1 VEKQTMLLSDI
12 RIIDL
17 SERLP
22 GPYASMLLGDLG
34 AEVLKVERPG
44 RGEFTRVLGSE
55 FFNGLNRNKKS
66 LCLNLKSPEGQKIF
80 RDLSKT
86 ADVILE
92 GFRPGVTGRL
102 GIDFETIKKINPK
115 IVYCSISGYGQKG
128 PYKNQPG
135 HDINYLGIAG
145 ALHINGKPE
154 PPPTLPVSDL
164 SASLFAVISILAA
177 LMGREK
183 AGEGQYIDLSMT
195 DAVISLVGAFCG
207 EYFTDHKKMEINFIQ
222 GGHYGI
228 FKTKDNKYLTLG
240 VEEDHFWER
249 LCRVI
254 GDEEMAG
261 DPRYQTLFQRIKNRR
276 KIRKYLKEIFL
287 TRSREEWLILLNE
300 ADIPCG
306 PLNRFKDVF
315 SDPQV
320 LHRSILKEVVN
331 GRGKKM
337 KQISFPARFSGAE
350 TTLRMVPPLLGQ
362 HTEEILT
369 GMGYSQ
375 QKILDL
381 KERKVIESSR

>member
-1 VEKQTMLLSDI
+1 MLSDI

-34 AEVLKVERPG
+34 AEVVKVERPG
-44 RGEFTRVLGSE
+44 QGEFTRVLGLE
-55 FFNGLNRNKKS
+55 LFNGLNRNKKS

-80 RDLSKT
+80 HDLSKT

-102 GIDFETIKKINPK
+102 AIDYEVMKRINPK
-115 IVYCSISGYGQKG
+115 IVYCSISGYGQEG

-177 LMGREK
+177 LVRREK
-183 AGEGQYIDLSMT
+183 TGEGQYIDLSMT

-207 EYFTDHKKMEINFIQ
+207 EYFTDHKKMELNFTQ

-228 FKTKDNKYLTLG
+228 FKTKDGKVFTLG

-254 GDEEMAG
+254 GDEEMAK
-261 DPRYQTLFQRIKNRR
+261 DPRYQTLFQRIKNR
-276 KIRKYLKEIFL
+276 KEIRKYLQGIFL
-287 TRSREEWLILLNE
+287 TKSREEWLILLNE

-320 LHRSILKEVVN
+320 LHRSVLKEMVN
-331 GRGKKM
+331 DQGKKM

-362 HTEEILT
+362 HTEEILS
-369 GMGYSQ
+369 GLGYSQ

-381 KERKVIESSR
+381 KVMKVIESSR